1 MVLFQMIVI
10 EDILEEYPWTKGYY
24 PWNWAYGGDSGLR
37 IYGPN
42 VDDVPL
48 KSFIINFVFLSCL
61 LFLCLS
67 QAPYS

>member
-1 MVLFQMIVI
+1 MMVI
-10 EDILEEYPWTKGYY
+10 EDILEDYPWGIIHGRVDY
-24 PWNWAYGGDSGLR
+24 PWNWAYGGDRGLR

-48 KSFIINFVFLSCL
+48 KSSNINFVFL
-61 LFLCLS
+61 FAFFFFVFLS